1 MTTLSQL
8 QEDVAQRLAD
18 ELPKFTG
25 GRVGWQIVTE
35 VKGDVVNMVKK
46 SLLKIGIGICVFTPT
61 WKRGE
66 DIESRR
72 NTRLIVSVVETQ
84 TINMSSNGMRVP
96 GIDLC
101 WCVDGILSGFAPSS
115 GWAPLLFQSCEVV
128 DSPFAG
134 SNNWDIEFL
143 TSTHVAVEEAT
154 YDELPIDEAVLSK
167 P

>member
-8 QEDVAQRLAD
+8 QEDVAQCLAD
-18 ELPKFTG
+18 NLPDFTG

-35 VKGDVVNMVKK
+35 VKGDVENMVRK
-46 SLLKIGIGICVFTPT
+46 SLLKIGIGIAVLTPT
-61 WKRGE
+61 WKLGE

-84 TINMSSNGMRVP
+84 IINMSATGMRVP

-101 WCVDGILSGFAPSS
+101 WCIDGILHQFAPSS
-115 GWAPLLFQSCEVV
+115 GWSSLLFQSCEIV

-134 SNNWDIEFL
+134 SNNWDVEFL
-143 TSTHVAVEEAT
+143 TSTHVAVEEST
-154 YDELPIDEAVLSK
+154 YDELPIDEAALSK